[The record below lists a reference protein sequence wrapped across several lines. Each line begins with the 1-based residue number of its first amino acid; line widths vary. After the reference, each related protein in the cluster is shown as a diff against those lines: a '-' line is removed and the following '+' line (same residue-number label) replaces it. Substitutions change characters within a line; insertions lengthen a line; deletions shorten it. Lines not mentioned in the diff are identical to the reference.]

1 MGLWDRRLIPSLPCT
16 STMADA
22 PRTRRLLRSTPTFAL
37 VSLVWWRG
45 VAYALSLGWDW
56 SRIGRFANAIGALST
71 PALGAQ
77 ALLPGLAKAYRL
89 IGNRMAAPASI
100 VALLAGH

>member
-56 SRIGRFANAIGALST
+56 SRIGRFADAIAAFHACTRRASV
-71 PALGAQ
+71 A
-77 ALLPGLAKAYRL
+77 PGLPRQT
-89 IGNRMAAPASI
+89 G
-100 VALLAGH
+100 